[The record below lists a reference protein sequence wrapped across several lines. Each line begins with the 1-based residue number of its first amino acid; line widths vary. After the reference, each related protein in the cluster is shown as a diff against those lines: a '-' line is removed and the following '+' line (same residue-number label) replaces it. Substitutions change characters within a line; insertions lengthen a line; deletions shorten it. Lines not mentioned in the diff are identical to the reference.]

1 MMRFKTFCWRV
12 LTAILIVVWHGGLA
26 SALAADSCRI
36 TVVSVLAARDDTT
49 IDPKL
54 EPEIVD
60 LQSIFSYTSYR
71 QLGGESLTL
80 EADQSGS
87 VSLPGEHELNITLKD
102 IHGDRARMDMRIS
115 KKNQII
121 LQTTLQLLNRGS
133 LFIGGPEYL
142 NGNLIFKISSAF

>member
-1 MMRFKTFCWRV
+1 MRFKTFCWRV

-60 LQSIFSYTSYR
+60 LQSIFNYTSYR

>member
-60 LQSIFSYTSYR
+60 LRSIFNYTSYR

-80 EADQSGS
+80 ETDQSGS